1 MDYEKKYK
9 QLYTLINDLYPH
21 MSEHCKEKVEGFF
34 PELTESEDEKIRK
47 ELLEHCKKLAEMYNT
62 LLTAEEYNKK
72 QSWIAWL
79 EKQKEFTS
87 DEEKQGK
94 EDVLWCINQAKKHAK
109 DENEMGTCWLAEKWL
124 EKQGDAKQELE
135 KQDKYTEINRGKNY
149 LCTKTHKYAG
159 EEWREG
165 IKYFAPEDYTLINQ
179 GCAYYCPAWSKEE
192 HNNFFK
198 EVKYAEVT
206 PKFKVDD
213 WITDGEYTWKIIDI
227 RQLDY
232 ILQSQDGKVV
242 DDTISYVDEHFHL
255 WTIKDAK
262 DGEVLVDDIDG
273 RPFIFEGFSDS
284 NHPNSPVAYC
294 GINSECDFRVSYGSY
309 RWTDKDVK
317 PSTKEQSDRLFQKM
331 EKAGYKWDSQNK
343 QILSRIN

>member
-1 MDYEKKYK
+1 MEDYREKYEMALEGI
-9 QLYTLINDLYPH
+9 QEILSSGEDSIE
-21 MSEHCKEKVEGFF
+21 MSRLELRLRGIF
-34 PELTESEDEKIRK
+34 PELHESESEDERIRK
-47 ELLEHCKKLAEMYNT
+47 RIYNYINVALDDNESAEKEKW
-62 LLTAEEYNKK
+62 L
-72 QSWIAWL
+72 AWL
-79 EKQKEFTS
+79 EKQGESIKI
-87 DEEKQGK
+87 K
-94 EDVLWCINQAKKHAK
+94 
-109 DENEMGTCWLAEKWL
+109 
-124 EKQGDAKQELE
+124 
-135 KQDKYTEINRGKNY
+135 RGKNY

-179 GCAYYCPAWSKEE
+179 GCAYYCPSWSKEE

-198 EVKYAEVT
+198 EVGYAEIS
-206 PKFKVDD
+206 PRFKVDD
-213 WITDGEYTWKIIDI
+213 WITDGEYIWKIIDI

-273 RPFIFEGFSDS
+273 RPFIFKGLSDP

-317 PSTKEQSDRLFQKM
+317 PSTKEQRDRLFQKM
-331 EKAGYKWDSQNK
+331 KKAGSKWDSQNK
-343 QILSRIN
+343 RLEDI

>member
-1 MDYEKKYK
+1 MNYERKYK
-9 QLYTLINDLYPH
+9 EALERAKRLH
-21 MSEHCKEKVEGFF
+21 SEPTGGTERIVCEQIF
-34 PELTESEDEKIRK
+34 PELAESEDERTRK
-47 ELLEHCKKLAEMYNT
+47 ELMDFVVGNT
-62 LLTAEEYNKK
+62 INKDGK
-72 QSWIAWL
+72 REKYLAWL

-94 EDVLWCINQAKKHAK
+94 EYVLWCINQAKKHAK
-109 DENEMGTCWLAEKWL
+109 DENEMGTCWFAEKWL

-165 IKYFAPEDYTLINQ
+165 IKYFAAEDHTLINQ
-179 GCAYYCPAWSKEE
+179 GCAYYCPSWSKEE

-198 EVKYAEVT
+198 EVGYAEIS
-206 PKFKVDD
+206 PRFKVDD
-213 WITDGEYTWKIIDI
+213 WITDGEYIWKIIDI

-273 RPFIFEGFSDS
+273 RPFIFKGLSDP

-309 RWTDKDVK
+309 RWTDKDVE
-317 PSTKEQSDRLFQKM
+317 PSTKEQRDRLFQKM
-331 EKAGYKWDSQNK
+331 KKAGSKWDSQNK
-343 QILSRIN
+343 RLEDI

>member
-1 MDYEKKYK
+1 MNYEKKYK
-9 QLYTLINDLYPH
+9 QLHKFITDLYPH
-21 MSEHCKEKVEGFF
+21 MSEYCKEKVEGFF
-34 PELTESEDEKIRK
+34 PELAESEDERIRK
-47 ELLEHCKKLAEMYNT
+47 EIISIVKSYRESCITEGNHRFDDC
-62 LLTAEEYNKK
+62 
-72 QSWIAWL
+72 IAWL
-79 EKQKEFTS
+79 EKL
-87 DEEKQGK
+87 GK
-94 EDVLWCINQAKKHAK
+94 TLTKKDVDDAYLKGIC
-109 DENEMGTCWLAEKWL
+109 
-124 EKQGDAKQELE
+124 DAKQELE

-165 IKYFAPEDYTLINQ
+165 IKYFAAEDYTLINQ
-179 GCAYYCPAWSKEE
+179 GCAYYCPSWSKEE

-198 EVKYAEVT
+198 EVEYAEVT

-343 QILSRIN
+343 QILSQIN

>member
-1 MDYEKKYK
+1 MKELSIEEKAKAYDKVLERAKDYQKV
-9 QLYTLINDLYPH
+9 NGPAGSAVV
-21 MSEHCKEKVEGFF
+21 SEIF
-34 PELTESEDEKIRK
+34 PELAESEDERIRK
-47 ELLEHCKKLAEMYNT
+47 WCISHFKAAFRVTKDNAEYQ
-62 LLTAEEYNKK
+62 EYLNKK
-72 QSWIAWL
+72 VIPWL
-79 EKQKEFTS
+79 EKLGETFT
-87 DEEKQGK
+87 KK
-94 EDVLWCINQAKKHAK
+94 DVDDAYLKGVC
-109 DENEMGTCWLAEKWL
+109 
-124 EKQGDAKQELE
+124 DAKQELE

-165 IKYFAPEDYTLINQ
+165 IKYFAAEDYTLINQ
-179 GCAYYCPAWSKEE
+179 GCAYYCPSWSKEE

-198 EVKYAEVT
+198 EVGYAEIS
-206 PKFKVDD
+206 PRFKVDD
-213 WITDGEYTWKIIDI
+213 WITDGEYIWKIIDI

-273 RPFIFEGFSDS
+273 RPFIFKGLSDP

-317 PSTKEQSDRLFQKM
+317 PSTKEQRDRLFQKM
-331 EKAGYKWDSQNK
+331 KKAGSKWDSQNK
-343 QILSRIN
+343 RLEDI

>member
-1 MDYEKKYK
+1 MEDYREKYEMALEGI
-9 QLYTLINDLYPH
+9 QEILSSGEDSIE
-21 MSEHCKEKVEGFF
+21 MSRLELRLRGIF
-34 PELTESEDEKIRK
+34 PELHESESEDERIRK
-47 ELLEHCKKLAEMYNT
+47 RIYNYINVTLDDNESAEKEKW
-62 LLTAEEYNKK
+62 L
-72 QSWIAWL
+72 AWL
-79 EKQKEFTS
+79 EKQGESIKI
-87 DEEKQGK
+87 K
-94 EDVLWCINQAKKHAK
+94 
-109 DENEMGTCWLAEKWL
+109 
-124 EKQGDAKQELE
+124 
-135 KQDKYTEINRGKNY
+135 RGKNY

-179 GCAYYCPAWSKEE
+179 GCAYYCPSWSKEE

-198 EVKYAEVT
+198 EVGCAEIS
-206 PKFKVDD
+206 PRFKVDD
-213 WITDGEYTWKIIDI
+213 WITDGEYIWKIIDI

-255 WTIKDAK
+255 WTIKDAR

-273 RPFIFEGFSDS
+273 RPFIFKGFSDP

-294 GINSECDFRVSYGSY
+294 GINSECDFRVSFGNY

-317 PSTKEQSDRLFQKM
+317 PSTKEQRDRLFQKM
-331 EKAGYKWDSQNK
+331 KKAGSKWDSQNK
-343 QILSRIN
+343 RLEDI